1 MKFGPYNFS
10 DDAFPTIA
18 GPCVIESER
27 LLLKMARLLAVR
39 KTGLEARRHE

>member
-1 MKFGPYNFS
+1 VKFRPYDFS
-10 DDAFPTIA
+10 NDAFSTIA

>member
-1 MKFGPYNFS
+1 MKFRPYNFS

-18 GPCVIESER
+18 GPCVIESEL
-27 LLLKMARLLAVR
+27 LLLKMARLPAVR

>member
-1 MKFGPYNFS
+1 MKLRPYNFFN
-10 DDAFPTIA
+10 DAFPTIA

-27 LLLKMARLLAVR
+27 HLLKMARLPAVR